1 MSGFKITGLALPVMN
16 KRQRFLAHTI
26 ARLTDLRSFST
37 GYVSSQFWTLVMY
50 GIFRHEGNRYITVC
64 RPEGFRHF
72 IVPVP
77 DTFSIRLGT
86 EQVKTVTD
94 YLVQYPIEKS
104 QIERHYEPPNASK
117 SYRLLYF
124 EIEPLF

>member
-1 MSGFKITGLALPVMN
+1 MN
-16 KRQRFLAHTI
+16 KRQRFLTHNI

-37 GYVSSQFWTLVMY
+37 GYVSALCLQIVY
-50 GIFRHEGNRYITVC
+50 DIFRHEGNRYITIC

-77 DTFSIRLGT
+77 DTFSVRIDT
-86 EQVKTVTD
+86 EQVKSITD

-117 SYRLLYF
+117 SLIACALGLNELSR
-124 EIEPLF
+124 